1 MKFLM
6 MESIWIQVKLVT
18 MESLHELKIKKE
30 LPEPESK
37 MTIKR
42 ILQTS
47 LYGNFLQKI
56 KKGKWNGILLGEFD
70 FQVGI
75 LSVVQCP
82 ANIFES
88 SLIFTLDE

>member
-1 MKFLM
+1 M
-6 MESIWIQVKLVT
+6 MESIWIQVKLLT

-30 LPEPESK
+30 LLEPESK

-47 LYGNFLQKI
+47 LYGNFLQKT
-56 KKGKWNGILLGEFD
+56 KKGKWNGILHGEFD

-75 LSVVQCP
+75 LNVVLCLE
-82 ANIFES
+82 NI
-88 SLIFTLDE
+88 

>member
-1 MKFLM
+1 
-6 MESIWIQVKLVT
+6 

-30 LPEPESK
+30 LHETESQ
-37 MTIKR
+37 MPIKR

-47 LYGNFLQKI
+47 LYGNFLQKT

-70 FQVGI
+70 SQVGT
-75 LSVVQCP
+75 LNVVQCP
-82 ANIFES
+82 ANIFEN